1 MRIARIVAVV
11 IACLVAALPV
21 QSARAESTRAP
32 DLPEVITLQRALE
45 LLEKSPRSLAERA
58 QVDVAAAER
67 EGARVLPNP
76 SLSYGGL
83 ALAHGANVGPAW
95 EHEIVVEQPL
105 LLFGQRD
112 ARKNAAEL
120 GTRAERARV
129 TASLAERALEVRRA
143 FATLLARQER
153 LAVLEAGVEELS
165 RLERIVRGRQEAGDR
180 SLYDVARIE
189 LETTGLRV
197 ELHKARTEVRDASGR
212 LASLLGFPGWQP
224 RAEGSLE
231 PETLPSHLQQL
242 WDAAQRRRPSIAAAR
257 ARLAAARGGLRLARR
272 ESLPVPAVALG
283 TLLTQREDSAAVLF
297 GFSMPV
303 PIFDRG
309 QGAIARAEA
318 EVRAGERA
326 VAAELAESRA
336 ELERAHAVFSQEK
349 ETLRLVEEQM
359 VDRIPALQRMAEE
372 AYRGGST
379 GILEL
384 LDSFRSVQEIRL
396 THLAQREAVKLA
408 EADLIAAAGL

>member
-1 MRIARIVAVV
+1 MTLARTVAALL
-11 IACLVAALPV
+11 ICLVAALPCR
-21 QSARAESTRAP
+21 SARAESPRSPA
-32 DLPEVITLQRALE
+32 LPEAITLQRALE

-58 QVDVAAAER
+58 QIDVAAAER

-83 ALAHGANVGPAW
+83 ALAHGANAGPAW
-95 EHEIVVEQPL
+95 EHQIVVEQPL
-105 LLFGQRD
+105 LLFGQRG
-112 ARKNAAEL
+112 ARENVAEL

-143 FATLLARQER
+143 FATLVARQER

-165 RLERIVRGRQEAGDR
+165 RLEHIVRKRQEAGDR
-180 SLYDVARIE
+180 SVYDVARIE
-189 LETTGLRV
+189 LETTALRV
-197 ELHKARTEVRDASGR
+197 ELHKAQTEVRDASGR

-224 RAEGSLE
+224 RAEGSLN
-231 PETLPSHLQQL
+231 PETLPSHLEQL
-242 WDAAQRRRPSIAAAR
+242 WSAAQQRRPSIAAAR
-257 ARLAAARGGLRLARR
+257 AQLATARGGLTLARR
-272 ESLPVPAVALG
+272 ERLPVPAVALG
-283 TLLTQREDSAAVLF
+283 TQLTQREDSAAVFF
-297 GFSMPV
+297 GFSMPL

-336 ELERAHAVFSQEK
+336 ELERAQAVYLQEK
-349 ETLRLVEEQM
+349 ETLRLVEEHM
-359 VDRIPALQRMAEE
+359 VNRIPALQRMAED
-372 AYRGGST
+372 AYRGGT
-379 GILEL
+379 AGILEL